1 MNNGLAPAIRE
12 KHEQYGEAPGQ
23 AVIAGPAL
31 RRASEPLGRHTATLP
46 ALPGLLVLD
55 LGCFF
60 ARCRACSWLSWS
72 CATFAE
78 ALSAAEAHGC
88 AGVNQ
93 LEASCSRP

>member
-1 MNNGLAPAIRE
+1 MNGLAPATRE
-12 KHEQYGEAPGQ
+12 THEQYGEAPGQ

-31 RRASEPLGRHTATLP
+31 RQASEPLGRHTATLP
-46 ALPGLLVLD
+46 VLPGLLVLD

-60 ARCRACSWLSWS
+60 ARCRSCSWLSGS

-78 ALSAAEAHGC
+78 ALSAVEAHGC
-88 AGVNQ
+88 ASVNQ